1 MFKRLLTPCLLS
13 VLLLATAPVSHAA
26 QSKPS
31 KPQQSKTTQNKTT
44 QNKTAQTAKP
54 KQTPKPGQD
63 TRPQESGVILFAVS
77 KNGAESMFDPI
88 AIIAGRGLNKPPTG
102 EEEPAALARFAGRYY
117 RAGQKYSVLFGGGK
131 SGSAIVK
138 EWLGKENECNRS
150 MAGVELTTPA
160 RIDGKVMGLATNSN
174 SLGRRE
180 SSRRQPTAEERESV
194 LKIAQR
200 IYRQK
205 AVPASLFPNMR
216 TINLT
221 AVDLDENGKW
231 EMIGSYL
238 IKKRGTKVAH
248 LLFLIAEPQ
257 GAGYTAS
264 LARYDRINEA
274 DLPAGASLDD
284 LEDYVLAE
292 ILVDHLDIDKDGRSE
307 VIAMDRSFEGVTYR
321 VYKKQRNLWV
331 KNYELYSYKCAY

>member
-1 MFKRLLTPCLLS
+1 MTKRLLTPCLLS
-13 VLLLATAPVSHAA
+13 LSLLAGAPESLVA
-26 QSKPS
+26 QTGPS
-31 KPQQSKTTQNKTT
+31 KPT
-44 QNKTAQTAKP
+44 QNKTAQNKTAQSAAT
-54 KQTPKPGQD
+54 KQAPKP
-63 TRPQESGVILFAVS
+63 RPQESDVILFAVS

-88 AIIAGRGLNKPPTG
+88 AVITGRRVSKPPTG
-102 EEEPAALARFAGRYY
+102 EEDAGVLAKFAGRYY
-117 RAGQKYSVLFGGGK
+117 RSGQKYSVLFGGGK
-131 SGSAIVK
+131 SGSATVK

-160 RIDGKVMGLATNSN
+160 RIDGKVMGLATNSA
-174 SLGRRE
+174 SLGRKA

-200 IYRQK
+200 IYRQRG
-205 AVPASLFPNMR
+205 VPAALFPNMR

-221 AVDLDENGKW
+221 AVDLDEDGKW

-238 IKKRGTKVAH
+238 IKKKGSKVAH
-248 LLFLIAEPQ
+248 LLFLIAEIK
-257 GAGYTAS
+257 AAAYTAS

-292 ILVDHLDIDKDGRSE
+292 ILVDHLDIDRDGRSE

-321 VYKKQRNLWV
+321 IYKKQRSLWQ
-331 KNYELYSYKCAY
+331 KSYELYSYKCAY